1 MAPFRTPAGWDNE
14 ESLGIPGEGKVPKIS
29 AVFCDVGGVLLTNG
43 WDHGERARLVEQFGL
58 EGGDFE
64 ARHQMLAAGLDT
76 GQLDLDQYL
85 DRTIFYRPRP
95 FPKQAV
101 RDFIYALSE
110 ALPDSLALLAR
121 LAQARKVFLATLNNE
136 SRELNLHRI
145 EKFGLRNYFSV
156 FFSSCYLGV
165 SKPDPQ
171 IYRLALDLSQRQ
183 AEECVFIDDR
193 SLNLECARQ
202 LGLHTIQFLNARQLE
217 SDLRS
222 LGLEF

>member
-1 MAPFRTPAGWDNE
+1 M
-14 ESLGIPGEGKVPKIS
+14 PKIS
-29 AVFCDVGGVLLTNG
+29 AVFSDVGGVLLTNG
-43 WDHGERARLVEQFGL
+43 WDHAERARLIEQFAL
-58 EGGDFE
+58 DSGDFE
-64 ARHQMLAAGLDT
+64 SRHQMVAAAFDT

-95 FPKQAV
+95 FRQQAV
-101 RDFIYALSE
+101 RDFMYAQSQ
-110 ALPDSLALLAR
+110 ALPESLALMAR

-165 SKPDPQ
+165 SKPNPQ

-183 AEECVFIDDR
+183 ADECVFIDDR
-193 SLNLECARQ
+193 PLNLEGAQR
-202 LGLHTIQFLNARQLE
+202 LGLRTIQFLNAAQLE
-217 SDLRS
+217 SDLRN
-222 LGLEF
+222 LGVEV